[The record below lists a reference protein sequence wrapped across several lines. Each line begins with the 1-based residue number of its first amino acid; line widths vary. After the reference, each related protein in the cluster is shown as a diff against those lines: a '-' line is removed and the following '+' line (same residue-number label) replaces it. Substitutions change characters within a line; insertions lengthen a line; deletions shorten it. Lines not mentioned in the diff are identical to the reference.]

1 MQNFDNELKAI
12 REAMRA
18 SLRAHLELSRGAATG
33 QNIDRKANQME
44 DCAHNLS
51 IAVDALQIKLKKYLV
66 H

>member
-1 MQNFDNELKAI
+1 MQNLNNELKAI

-18 SLRAHLELSRGAATG
+18 SLRAHLELSRQAATG
-33 QNIDRKANQME
+33 QNIGRKANQME

>member
-1 MQNFDNELKAI
+1 MKKFDNELRAI

-18 SLRAHLELSRGAATG
+18 SLRAHLELSREASTG
-33 QNIDRKANQME
+33 HDIDCKANRME

-66 H
+66 N